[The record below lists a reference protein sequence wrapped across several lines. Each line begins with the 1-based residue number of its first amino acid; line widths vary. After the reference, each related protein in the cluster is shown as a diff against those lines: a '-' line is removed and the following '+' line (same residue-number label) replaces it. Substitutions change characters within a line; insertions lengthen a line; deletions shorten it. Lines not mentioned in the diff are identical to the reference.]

1 MSPLEGLPAVQ
12 VVKAG
17 SGVEHFFLGNSKEW
31 LSLAWSTSE
40 SVTSSLGPSQMD
52 GWSGAHLT

>member
-1 MSPLEGLPAVQ
+1 MQ